1 MAKVLE
7 KQSNINVIV
16 PVYNVEDYLE
26 KCIESLINQSYT
38 DYCITLIDDCSTDG
52 SGNIC
57 DVYQNR
63 YPDKVRVLH
72 KETNQGLS
80 EARNSGIML
89 SESPWIVFVDSD
101 DYVSKDF
108 LRNLYDTQNKHQC
121 DMVVSPICKE
131 FIDQNGT
138 RTRQEE
144 SFFNPIVYNLDDALI
159 ELCYEKRFGSYA
171 VSKLIRREM
180 LLKNAF
186 PKGKLFEDSYT
197 IYKVVFECEKVVC
210 IPNPGYYY
218 LQRTGSIQ
226 RSPFSKKHYD
236 LILAC
241 DSMLGF
247 FLSKNLSSELM
258 SAGCYKLIK
267 SCNITCIHAID
278 SGNIDETYKVCK
290 KYINKYQNYK
300 LRLNRMSIKEFISF
314 KALMINKTVYLVFYW
329 INKAVKKNRLK

>member
-1 MAKVLE
+1 M
-7 KQSNINVIV
+7 
-16 PVYNVEDYLE
+16 
-26 KCIESLINQSYT
+26 
-38 DYCITLIDDCSTDG
+38 
-52 SGNIC
+52 
-57 DVYQNR
+57 
-63 YPDKVRVLH
+63 
-72 KETNQGLS
+72 
-80 EARNSGIML
+80 
-89 SESPWIVFVDSD
+89 
-101 DYVSKDF
+101 
-108 LRNLYDTQNKHQC
+108 
-121 DMVVSPICKE
+121 
-131 FIDQNGT
+131 
-138 RTRQEE
+138 
-144 SFFNPIVYNLDDALI
+144 
-159 ELCYEKRFGSYA
+159 
-171 VSKLIRREM
+171 
-180 LLKNAF
+180 
-186 PKGKLFEDSYT
+186 
-197 IYKVVFECEKVVC
+197 
-210 IPNPGYYY
+210 
-218 LQRTGSIQ
+218 QRTGSIQ